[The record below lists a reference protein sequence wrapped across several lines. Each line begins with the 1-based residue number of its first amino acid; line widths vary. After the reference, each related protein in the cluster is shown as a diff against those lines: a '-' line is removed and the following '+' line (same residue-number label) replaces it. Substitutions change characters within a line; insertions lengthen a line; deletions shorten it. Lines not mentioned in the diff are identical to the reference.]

1 MALNKRNEGVKVN
14 SNINVTPMVDVMLV
28 LLIIFMVITPM
39 LQHGVSVDMAKVNN
53 PESMPDADKEDALLV
68 SVMRDGT
75 VYFGTDKLPADQLTG
90 KVKDRL
96 ANRVDKRV
104 FVKADARARF
114 GSVVEVV
121 DNVRAAGVDQLGLL
135 TEQARLPRRRRQL
148 RPRRLPAGNSRVSQI
163 SVETGHSR
171 RIVMGMAMGSGGGQS
186 ADMNV
191 TPLIDV
197 LLVLIIIFMVIT
209 PLTPKGLDALV
220 PQPPPPNAPK
230 NTTPDRTIVVQL
242 IDRGA
247 GQPPSL
253 KINQEETTW
262 DNLQGRLTDIFKT
275 RAEKVMFVK
284 GDDAVPFA
292 DVANVIDIATRL
304 GRGQS
309 GSDYGQDRSR
319 RLVL

>member
-68 SVMRDGT
+68 SIMRDGT

-96 ANRVDKRV
+96 ASRVDKRV

-135 TEQARLPRRRRQL
+135 TEQRKTTTTPAPAAATT
-148 RPRRLPAGNSRVSQI
+148 PPAG
-163 SVETGHSR
+163 
-171 RIVMGMAMGSGGGQS
+171 GQ
-186 ADMNV
+186 
-191 TPLIDV
+191 
-197 LLVLIIIFMVIT
+197 
-209 PLTPKGLDALV
+209 
-220 PQPPPPNAPK
+220 
-230 NTTPDRTIVVQL
+230 
-242 IDRGA
+242 
-247 GQPPSL
+247 
-253 KINQEETTW
+253 
-262 DNLQGRLTDIFKT
+262 
-275 RAEKVMFVK
+275 
-284 GDDAVPFA
+284 
-292 DVANVIDIATRL
+292 
-304 GRGQS
+304 
-309 GSDYGQDRSR
+309 
-319 RLVL
+319 